1 MKFDVT
7 ASVFIGKLALVAPGA
22 TVTLEGI
29 MHGSLGL
36 LRARVTM
43 PPPEGAPLVR
53 CTVPVRGFPPV
64 TLAALKLI
72 KDKDEIRRA
81 ALSPYCTEIPKP
93 VVIKK

>member
-7 ASVFIGKLALVAPGA
+7 ALVCIGKLALVAPGG

-36 LRARVTM
+36 FRARVTM
-43 PPPEGAPLVR
+43 APPDGAPLLR

-72 KDKDEIRRA
+72 EDKEIRRT
-81 ALSPYCTEIPKP
+81 ALSPYCAEIPKP
-93 VVIKK
+93 VAIEK